1 MNIAKYSLDNP
12 KVIYFFLFVML
23 IGGVISF
30 GSLGKKEDSP
40 FVIKTAVLITQYPGA
55 SPKEVEQLITEPIER
70 EIQSMRRVYKIKS
83 DSYYGMSKINI
94 ELSPATPPEEMPQMW
109 DELRRK
115 VLNVQS
121 QLPQGA
127 SDIKVSDDFGDVFG
141 IYFSLTADEGFSYHD
156 LREWGQRLKTELV
169 RSKVCRRWPCSENR
183 PRWSMFLFLCR
194 NWPIRGST

>member
-70 EIQSMRRVYKIKS
+70 EIQSMRRVY
-83 DSYYGMSKINI
+83 
-94 ELSPATPPEEMPQMW
+94 
-109 DELRRK
+109 
-115 VLNVQS
+115 
-121 QLPQGA
+121 
-127 SDIKVSDDFGDVFG
+127 
-141 IYFSLTADEGFSYHD
+141 
-156 LREWGQRLKTELV
+156 
-169 RSKVCRRWPCSENR
+169 RSNPIHITVCRRSISN
-183 PRWSMFLFLCR
+183 
-194 NWPIRGST
+194 